1 MVTRKNEANIM
12 VKNVVDICLGGIAYW
27 AFGFAFA
34 FGDKSGTNGF
44 TGVGYFFTDMT
55 VAEGGMLFAKFVFQ
69 LSFATT
75 ATTIVSGMTEKFQI

>member
-1 MVTRKNEANIM
+1 M
-12 VKNVVDICLGGIAYW
+12 VKNVVDICVGGLAYW

-44 TGVGYFFTDMT
+44 TGVGYFFTDFGVDGAT
-55 VAEGGMLFAKFVFQ
+55 GVLFAKFVFQ

-75 ATTIVSGMTEKFQI
+75 ATTIVSGKMNDFIIII